1 MKKSELGVA
10 IGNGIRTNRQRLK
23 LTIEQL
29 AEAAG
34 VDANHLAHVETGS
47 KTPSLPMVE
56 KVLDALSIGPK
67 ALFAGALGRVK
78 GSDGDDLERKI
89 RVLVRGLDRAQR
101 MDLLAVLTRIRAGQ
115 QIKGLRDL
123 LRA

>member
-1 MKKSELGVA
+1 MKKPDLAVA
-10 IGNGIRTNRQRLK
+10 IGKGIRANRQRLK

-34 VDANHLAHVETGS
+34 VDANYLAHVETGS
-47 KTPSLPMVE
+47 KTPSLPMVA
-56 KVLDALSIGPK
+56 KVLDALDIGPA
-67 ALFAGALGRVK
+67 ALFVGAQGAIK
-78 GSDGDDLERKI
+78 ASEGDDLERKI

-101 MDLLAVLTRIRAGQ
+101 MDLLAVLTRLRAGQ
-115 QIKGLRDL
+115 QLKGLRDL

>member
-1 MKKSELGVA
+1 MKNPDLAVA
-10 IGNGIRTNRQRLK
+10 IGKGIRANRQRLK

-34 VDANHLAHVETGS
+34 VAANYLAHVETGS
-47 KTPSLPMVE
+47 KTPSVPMVA
-56 KVLDALSIGPK
+56 KVLDALGIGPE
-67 ALFAGALGRVK
+67 ALFAGSKATIK
-78 GSDGDDLERKI
+78 ASEGDDLERKI

-101 MDLLAVLTRIRAGQ
+101 MDLLAVLTRLRAGQ